1 MSDMIL
7 IFVNLWRLVLWPSM
21 LSVLENV
28 SYAVEKH
35 MDLAA
40 LGYNVLCISIN
51 LLWSTCHGY
60 GLVII

>member
-35 MDLAA
+35 MDLAR
-40 LGYNVLCISIN
+40 VLLEI
-51 LLWSTCHGY
+51 
-60 GLVII
+60 